1 MASRIAGS
9 PVGSSDR
16 AGVAKS
22 LNRLIIAGSETDANI
37 YYATG
42 FLAPDPFIYLQSNHQ
57 SHLLMSDLEV
67 DRARSQSKVDQ
78 VHSYS
83 DYQKK
88 AKLAG
93 IDRPDLADVVHTF
106 ILEQGFADNLNEEWL
121 VPDDFPLVYGDRL
134 RKYGHILKTKAPPF
148 FEKRSLK
155 TEEEVDAIRQAQIGV
170 ESTLD
175 DVLEDLRN
183 AEIKEGLLYLNG
195 EILTSESVRR
205 SLHIGMMEK
214 GLLGQHTIVSCGRDA
229 CDPHNEGSG
238 PLRANEAI
246 IFDIFPRS
254 IESRYHSDM
263 TRTVVKGRPTDALKR
278 LYDTVLEGQMLGISK
293 VKSGADGQEIHGSIT
308 ALFEKQGY
316 GTGLRDGRMQG
327 FFHGT
332 GHGIGLDIHEPPR
345 IGKVKQRLQA
355 GEVVTVEPGLYYPE
369 IGAVRIEDMVL
380 VTEDGCRNLTSYPK
394 VLEL

>member
-1 MASRIAGS
+1 MSLRAA
-9 PVGSSDR
+9 GSSDSP
-16 AGVAKS
+16 ALTS
-22 LNRLIIAGSETDANI
+22 PSNRLIIADSETNANL
-37 YYATG
+37 YFATG
-42 FLAPDPFIYLQSNHQ
+42 FLAPDPFIYLQSNNQ
-57 SHLLMSDLEV
+57 SHLLMSDLEL

-83 DYQKK
+83 DYQEK
-88 AKLAG
+88 AKSAG
-93 IDRPDLADVVHTF
+93 IPRPGVADVVHRF
-106 ILEQGFADNLNEEWL
+106 ILEQGFELDASAEWL
-121 VPDDFPLVYGDRL
+121 VPNDFPLEYGDQL
-134 RKYGHILKTKAPPF
+134 RECGHTLKTKAPPF
-148 FEKRSLK
+148 FENRSLK
-155 TEEEVDAIRQAQIGV
+155 TEEEVDAIRLAQQGV
-170 ESTLD
+170 EATLD
-175 DVLEDLRN
+175 EVLDDLRQ
-183 AEIKEGLLYLNG
+183 ADIKDGFLYLDG
-195 EILTSESVRR
+195 KLLSSESIRR

-214 GLLGQHTIVSCGRDA
+214 GLLAQHTIVACGRDA

-263 TRTVVKGRPTDALKR
+263 TRTVVKGRATDVLKR
-278 LYDTVLEGQMLGISK
+278 LYDTVLEGQMMGIAQ
-293 VKSGADGQEIHGSIT
+293 VKHGADGQEIHKTIT
-308 ALFEKQGY
+308 EHFEKQGY
-316 GTGLRDGRMQG
+316 ETGLRDGRMQG

-345 IGKVKQRLQA
+345 IGKIEQYLQA

-394 VLEL
+394 ELEL